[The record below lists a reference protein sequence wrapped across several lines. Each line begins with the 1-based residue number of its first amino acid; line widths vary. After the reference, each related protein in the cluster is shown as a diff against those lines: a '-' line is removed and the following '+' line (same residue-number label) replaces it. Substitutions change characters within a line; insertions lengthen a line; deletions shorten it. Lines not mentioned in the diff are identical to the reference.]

1 MRVGELG
8 QDGVKNA
15 FSNQA
20 VSEAAAAAGA
30 RETAGCF
37 GPTQQF
43 VKAGGHMLLYV
54 SDVNTRSRSPCQIS
68 QSCIVRVSHTEI

>member
-30 RETAGCF
+30 RETAGVL
-37 GPTQQF
+37 GP
-43 VKAGGHMLLYV
+43 LSSL
-54 SDVNTRSRSPCQIS
+54 
-68 QSCIVRVSHTEI
+68 